1 MIKLTTDR
9 LIMRPITV
17 QDAENLYLLNLNPE
31 VIRYTAD
38 PPFESIDHSR
48 KFCATYDQYQKYKMG
63 RFSTFLKSD
72 GNFIGWCGL
81 KYHENGEVDLGY
93 RILQDYWGNGY
104 ATESSI
110 ASLEYGFR
118 QLSLKE
124 IVAYAMKNNTTSIKV
139 MQKLGM
145 SYASDIKLEGIDG
158 VQYVIKREQFY
169 AANS

>member
-1 MIKLTTDR
+1 MIELTTDR

-38 PPFESIDHSR
+38 PPFDSVEHTIQ
-48 KFCATYDQYQKYKMG
+48 FYAAYDQYKKYKMG
-63 RFSTFLKSD
+63 RFSTFLKSN
-72 GNFIGWCGL
+72 GTFLGWCGL

-93 RILQDYWGNGY
+93 RFLQDHWGNGY
-104 ATESSI
+104 ATESSV
-110 ASLEYGFR
+110 ASLKYGFR
-118 QLSLKE
+118 QLALKE
-124 IVAYAMKNNTTSIKV
+124 IVAFAMKNNTASIKV

-158 VQYVIKREQFY
+158 VKYVIKRDQFY
-169 AANS
+169 AR